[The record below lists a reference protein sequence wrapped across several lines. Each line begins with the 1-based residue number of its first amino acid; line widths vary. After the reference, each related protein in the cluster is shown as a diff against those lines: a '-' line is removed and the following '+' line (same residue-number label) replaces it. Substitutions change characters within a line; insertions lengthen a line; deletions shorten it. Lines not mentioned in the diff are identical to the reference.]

1 MAKDKEFEKGIVA
14 GEGNVMVSATLA
26 KELFNDPNG
35 KTVDTASVL
44 GVVKRASEKLKAGE
58 TAPLVERLNNQLTL
72 LDTVFTRIAAL
83 SMNQESQERMLALLD
98 MALKVQNHCRR
109 TSSTIHE
116 MTRPAAPVSFIKA
129 NNANVATN
137 QQINFSENELN
148 VGGIHE
154 MDTRGSSETSRADQ
168 RVEALGEV
176 DGSKVRRGEDH
187 QSNECAKEW
196 CN

>member
-1 MAKDKEFEKGIVA
+1 MGKEFEKGIVA

-26 KELFNDPNG
+26 TELFNDPNG
-35 KTVDTASVL
+35 RTVDTASVL
-44 GVVKRASEKLKAGE
+44 GVVKRATEKLKAGE

-137 QQINFSENELN
+137 QQINYSEKNLENELN
-148 VGGIHE
+148 VGGSHE
-154 MDTRGSSETSRADQ
+154 MDIRGTSETSRADQ
-168 RVEALGEV
+168 RVEALAEV
-176 DGSKVRRGEDH
+176 DGSEV
-187 QSNECAKEW
+187 
-196 CN
+196 

>member
-1 MAKDKEFEKGIVA
+1 MGKEFEKGIAA

-44 GVVKRASEKLKAGE
+44 GVVKRATEKLKAGE

-72 LDTVFTRIAAL
+72 LDTIFTRIAAL

-98 MALKVQNHCRR
+98 MALKVQNHWRR

-129 NNANVATN
+129 NNANVTTN
-137 QQINFSENELN
+137 QQINYSDKNLENELD
-148 VGGIHE
+148 VGGSHE
-154 MDTRGSSETSRADQ
+154 MDTRSTSASGRAYT
-168 RVEALGEV
+168 RVEALVEV
-176 DGSKVRRGEDH
+176 DGTKD
-187 QSNECAKEW
+187 
-196 CN
+196 